1 MIYGIIFIFF
11 GKLIT
16 DNYKKIKECSKQ
28 IEKLEIGEIPLE
40 QAREISRTSQAILES
55 VRLEIEYSKLINRKL
70 IIDFMEDEIQ

>member
-28 IEKLEIGEIPLE
+28 IEKLEIQIINLE
-40 QAREISRTSQAILES
+40 KI
-55 VRLEIEYSKLINRKL
+55 YHGK
-70 IIDFMEDEIQ
+70 